1 MYRYIVRRSIQA
13 IPVILLIAVV
23 SFLLMQAA
31 PGGPQAAFNQN
42 PKISTAQVNAWLA
55 RWCLERN
62 PDLGGMLR
70 EFGGWVGVW
79 NCQDGGGFLS
89 AQGLPNFLPT
99 FLGGGTNGILHGDF
113 GYSIF
118 TGQPVLAMIG
128 ERLPATLI
136 LMVTA
141 FVIWIALAIIL
152 GVIAAVKRYSLFD
165 QSVTFTSY
173 IFYSLPTFWL
183 GLILIYVFAVSLH
196 WFPSQGIIDSR
207 SPAGVFNTPPFW
219 EAFWANPWPIIA
231 DMLKH
236 LVLPVVTL
244 VAVSVAADSR
254 FVRSAMLDTLSQ
266 DYVRTARAKGLPRRR
281 VIFRHAFRN
290 ALLPILTNVALEI
303 AFLFGG
309 AIVTETIFSWPGMGR
324 LYFEGV
330 SNRDYFLLM
339 GILFIGSLLV
349 VVMNLVAD
357 VIYAWAD
364 PRIRY

>member
-1 MYRYIVRRSIQA
+1 MGRYILRRSIQA
-13 IPVILLIAVV
+13 IPVIFLIAVV

-42 PKISTAQVNAWLA
+42 PHISEAQVTAWLQ

-62 PDLGGMLR
+62 PDAFGMLR
-70 EFGGWVGVW
+70 EFGGWLGVW
-79 NCQDGGGFLS
+79 NCSGGGLLS
-89 AQGLPNFLPT
+89 SQGLPNFLPS
-99 FLGGGTNGILHGDF
+99 FLGGGTNGVLHGDF
-113 GYSIF
+113 GFSIAS
-118 TGQPVLAMIG
+118 GRPVLDMII
-128 ERLPATLI
+128 ERVPATLV
-136 LMVTA
+136 LMGTA
-141 FVIWIALAIIL
+141 FVIWISLAVVL

-165 QSVTFTSY
+165 QSVTFFSY

-183 GLILIYVFAVSLH
+183 GLILIYIFAVALH
-196 WFPSQGIIDSR
+196 WLPAQGIIDSR
-207 SPAGVFNTPPFW
+207 STAGVFNTPTYW
-219 EAFWANPWPIIA
+219 TNFWADPVPQLVDIG
-231 DMLKH
+231 KH

-254 FVRSAMLDTLSQ
+254 FVRSSMLDTLNQ
-266 DYVRTARAKGLPRRR
+266 DYVRTARAKGLPRRT

-290 ALLPILTNVALEI
+290 ALLPILTNVALEL

-330 SNRDYFLLM
+330 GNRDYFLLM
-339 GILFIGSLLV
+339 GILLIGSMLV
-349 VVMNLVAD
+349 VIMNLVAD